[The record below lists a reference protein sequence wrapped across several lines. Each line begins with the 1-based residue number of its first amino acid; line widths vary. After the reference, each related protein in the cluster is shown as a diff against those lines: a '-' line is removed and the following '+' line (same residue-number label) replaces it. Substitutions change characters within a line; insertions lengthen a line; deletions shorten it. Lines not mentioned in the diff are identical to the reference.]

1 MNLSERISSTE
12 THQCR
17 IIFNESL
24 NDNEILFGG
33 FAMKWMDEVAY
44 ITALR
49 YTRMKVVTVSVNNIK
64 FLQAIK
70 AGSIVEIIGRVQK
83 AGNVKIEIQVSIFVE
98 KNNSDVKEKAV
109 EATFNFAAINA
120 NNKPVCIEKN
130 IQFL

>member
-1 MNLSERISSTE
+1 MNIAERISRTE

-33 FAMKWMDEVAY
+33 LAMKWMDEVAY

-49 YTRMKVVTVSVNNIK
+49 YTRMKVVTVSVDNIK
-64 FLQAIK
+64 FLHAIK

-83 AGNVKIEIQVSIFVE
+83 AGNIKIEIQVSIFVE
-98 KNNSDVKEKAV
+98 KKYSDVKEKAV
-109 EATFNFAAINA
+109 EATFSFAAINA
-120 NNKPVCIEKN
+120 NYKPVCVEKN